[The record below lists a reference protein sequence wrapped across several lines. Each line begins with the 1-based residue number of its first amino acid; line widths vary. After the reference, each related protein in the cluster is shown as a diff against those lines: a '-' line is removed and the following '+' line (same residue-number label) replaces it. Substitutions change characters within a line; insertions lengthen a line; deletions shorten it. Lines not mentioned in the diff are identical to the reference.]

1 MDKVTYPLKI
11 IPLGGLG
18 EIGQNM
24 MVVEYHQDI
33 VVIDA
38 GLLFPGNDMLGVEL
52 GVPDTTYLEKNQDR
66 VKAILITH
74 GHEDHIGALSFL
86 LSKINAPVYSSRL
99 PNSLISAKLKQASLI
114 QNVNIQ
120 ICLLYTSPSPRD

>member
-1 MDKVTYPLKI
+1 MSLPLKVI
-11 IPLGGLG
+11 QLGGLG

-24 MVVEYHQDI
+24 MVIECRQDI

-38 GLLFPGNDMLGVEL
+38 GLLFPGNDMPGVEL
-52 GVPDTTYLEKNQDR
+52 GIPDTTYLEKNRDR

-86 LSKINAPVYSSRL
+86 LSKIDAPVYSSRL
-99 PNSLISAKLKQASLI
+99 THGLISAKL
-114 QNVNIQ
+114 
-120 ICLLYTSPSPRD
+120 